1 MNDRQLT
8 KIIIYILLRKMTDS
22 KILTI
27 SRMLNSFDPRF
38 SDRNCNVI
46 TTVRD
51 KIDYIQYTYHFITT
65 HFYAIIDESD
75 NCNIETPKGILDLYL
90 RMYHKSFDY
99 IPQIMKTKFHNQ
111 HVIQG
116 FLNTLI
122 EFRRKY
128 ELYRYNTWGK
138 YIVNRYSHF
147 DLYLL
152 NHIES
157 FL

>member
-38 SDRNCNVI
+38 SDRNCASI
-46 TTVRD
+46 STVRD
-51 KIDYIQYTYHFITT
+51 KIDYIQYTYHYITN
-65 HFYAIIDESD
+65 HFHAIIDESD
-75 NCNIETPKGILDLYL
+75 NCNITPKDISDLYL

-99 IPQIMKTKFHNQ
+99 IPQIMKTNFHNQ
-111 HVIQG
+111 NVIQE
-116 FLNTLI
+116 FFNTLI

-128 ELYRYNTWGK
+128 ELFRYNRWGK
-138 YIVNRYSHF
+138 YIAHRYAHF